1 MSNKNT
7 PTTTNTGETVTEN
20 PLVTINGT
28 SSSSLKSSPLFGWL
42 FAGSDLLSAKL
53 DQAAGMVSQKIDD
66 THETIMAMQAKGM
79 EVESELKRTLNPFS
93 LVDTAQKL
101 VTANPIFSVL
111 SGGQKR
117 QQKEQQL
124 ALLNAK
130 VDLLVEQVALLAAKE
145 AAAKVEKSTTKEEAP
160 KASSTKRAPA
170 KAKTTTTR
178 TRATAAKA
186 ATPKASTKTAAPK
199 TSTKTAASKASTSTS
214 TTKRKAPAAKAAPS
228 TTATTKTSKS
238 ADTKTVSKDGEDN

>member
-7 PTTTNTGETVTEN
+7 PTTTNTGETETEN

-101 VTANPIFSVL
+101 VTANPLFSVL

-160 KASSTKRAPA
+160 KASATKRAPA
-170 KAKTTTTR
+170 KAKTTTR

-186 ATPKASTKTAAPK
+186 ATPKASTKTAVPK

-238 ADTKTVSKDGEDN
+238 AGTKTISKDGEDN

>member
-145 AAAKVEKSTTKEEAP
+145 AAAKVEKSTKKEEAP

-186 ATPKASTKTAAPK
+186 ATPKSSTKTAAPK
-199 TSTKTAASKASTSTS
+199 ATTGTSTA
-214 TTKRKAPAAKAAPS
+214 KRKAPAAKAAPS

>member
-178 TRATAAKA
+178 TRATAAKT
-186 ATPKASTKTAAPK
+186 ATPK
-199 TSTKTAASKASTSTS
+199 TSTKTAASKATTGTSTA
-214 TTKRKAPAAKAAPS
+214 KRKAPAAKAAPS

>member
-79 EVESELKRTLNPFS
+79 EMESELKRTLNPFS

-145 AAAKVEKSTTKEEAP
+145 AAAKVEKSATKEEAP

-186 ATPKASTKTAAPK
+186 ATPKA
-199 TSTKTAASKASTSTS
+199 STKTAASKASTSTS